1 MISWK
6 KKRFFFSFYIFDIV
20 ISMLFDEPRFPSLGK
35 NQTNKQTHPKP
46 NKKPAKHQHYKN
58 LWLPYEGNSIY
69 DEF

>member
-1 MISWK
+1 MSQ
-6 KKRFFFSFYIFDIV
+6 D
-20 ISMLFDEPRFPSLGK
+20 SLLWEK